1 MRTAT
6 NDYKREIKNLGRQID
21 VLIIYITPEEYTI
34 KIGNDKINS
43 INFHYEGG
51 LLKSVMK
58 VLEVDCNE
66 EIPKGTIIRCQLGV
80 KVRDSEIYIIDYR
93 QDYDY
98 VTFGWFIVDKIEKQK
113 DSNSYLMTCYDKML
127 YSMVDYE
134 DLGVTYPI
142 TVRNYISAI
151 CTKLGLTFANSS
163 DTFVNYNKNIT
174 EELFLDS
181 DGNSM
186 GYTFRDVLDQLAE
199 ITASTICINNNNEL
213 ELRYITD
220 SQETIEEESL
230 KNINVNFGELYG
242 AINTIVFSRSNGLDK
257 ISKSIP
263 IDLPDEDKI
272 ALEIAENRFLNGD
285 DRSDYIDGI
294 LNQLYGL
301 QYCVND
307 FDSVGITYLDLCDKY
322 DVVIGNETYPCIMFS
337 DEINIKRGLSETI
350 HTEKPKE
357 NVQEYKYMTETDKNL
372 RNAEIIINK
381 KIGEVDIKGKTINM
395 TADDIEITS
404 TNFSVTKDGQIISK
418 SGKIGGWNI
427 GSTNLYCEIKPDYD
441 YTANDFT
448 RLQNI
453 IRGTIIPTQE
463 DYNKYDLNSDGIIN
477 SLDLMI
483 LSLLINNNIG
493 KSTPATLLY
502 DTRDWFAPIKIL
514 DYNNQRIASFG
525 LTGVLF
531 KNFGYVRDYE
541 LNDMFDCGSNSCSS
555 NGYTAISF
563 NKTFVDIPKVVATPK
578 TSETGVIALK
588 IRNVTTTGF
597 EITIGGGSQSYPNA
611 LPFDWIAIDM

>member
-1 MRTAT
+1 MKALVAHLFQEVKGGKMRTHT
-6 NDYKREIKNLGRQID
+6 EEYKTEIKNLGRQID
-21 VLIIYITPEEYTI
+21 ALITYFYEGGLI
-34 KIGNDKINS
+34 KVGNDKINS
-43 INFHYEGG
+43 INFNYEGG

-58 VLEVDCNE
+58 VLKVDCNVE
-66 EIPKGTIIRCQLGV
+66 LPKNTIIRLQFGV
-80 KVRDSEIYIIDYR
+80 KVRDSEVYLIDYR

-98 VTFGWFIVDKIEKQK
+98 VDFGYFIVDKVEKQK
-113 DSNSYLMTCYDKML
+113 DTNSYLLTCYDKML

-142 TVRNYISAI
+142 TVRDYISAI

-174 EELFLDS
+174 EELFLDA

-186 GYTFRDVLDQLAE
+186 SYTFRDVLDQLAE
-199 ITASTICINNNNEL
+199 ITASTICINNSNEL

-272 ALEIAENRFLNGD
+272 ALEIAENRFLNDD

-381 KIGEVDIKGKTINM
+381 KIGEVDIKGKTINL
-395 TADDIEITS
+395 TADDIAIDSTYFKVTKYGAIQATSANITGTITGSTIIGGTIQS
-404 TNFSVTKDGQIISK
+404 TNYTPASGSSDG
-418 SGKIGGWNI
+418 
-427 GSTNLYCEIKPDYD
+427 
-441 YTANDFT
+441 A
-448 RLQNI
+448 
-453 IRGTIIPTQE
+453 GTIINLSNGDITSYGAIRLDSDNIAVGDIWISGQNI
-463 DYNKYDLNSDGIIN
+463 DGVNSIVMNNELDGLDTYTIDALGISLIDVGTNRCSISTETIN
-477 SLDLMI
+477 FHH
-483 LSLLINNNIG
+483 
-493 KSTPATLLY
+493 T
-502 DTRDWFAPIKIL
+502 
-514 DYNNQRIASFG
+514 
-525 LTGVLF
+525 F
-531 KNFGYVRDYE
+531 KN
-541 LNDMFDCGSNSCSS
+541 
-555 NGYTAISF
+555 
-563 NKTFVDIPKVVATPK
+563 PPVVVVTPK
-578 TSETGVIALK
+578 TTVNGSPVLK
-588 IRNVTTTGF
+588 VNNVTTTSF
-597 EITIGGGSQSYPNA
+597 NIVIGGTTFQSEIDFN
-611 LPFDWIAIDM
+611 WIAYGL

>member
-1 MRTAT
+1 MHLFQGAKGGKMRTHTEA
-6 NDYKREIKNLGRQID
+6 YKTEIKNLGRQID
-21 VLIIYITPEEYTI
+21 ALITYFYEGGLI
-34 KIGNDKINS
+34 KVGNDKINS
-43 INFHYEGG
+43 INFNYEGG

-58 VLEVDCNE
+58 ILKVDCNVDL
-66 EIPKGTIIRCQLGV
+66 PKNTIIRLQFGV
-80 KVRDSEIYIIDYR
+80 KVRSNDFYIIDYR
-93 QDYDY
+93 DDYDY
-98 VTFGWFIVDKIEKQK
+98 VDFGYFIVDKVEKQK
-113 DSNSYLMTCYDKML
+113 DTNSYLLTCYDKML

-174 EELFLDS
+174 EELFLDAN
-181 DGNSM
+181 GNSM
-186 GYTFRDVLDQLAE
+186 SYTFRDVLDQLAE
-199 ITASTICINNNNEL
+199 ITASTICINNSNEL

-220 SQETIEEESL
+220 SRETIEEESL

-307 FDSVGITYLDLCDKY
+307 FDSIGITYLDLCDKY

-381 KIGEVDIKGKTINM
+381 KIGEVDIKGKTINL
-395 TADDIEITS
+395 TADDIAIDSTYFKVTNNGSMTCSNATITGGSLSLTSVSETSKITLTDSVDSSCILGISARRLLWNGAGGGTINIGNMLNTPLIQLTGIGEYAGTTVIGSNFIQTQSINAGNIDRGSGTCSTS
-404 TNFSVTKDGQIISK
+404 TTS
-418 SGKIGGWNI
+418 
-427 GSTNLYCEIKPDYD
+427 
-441 YTANDFT
+441 
-448 RLQNI
+448 
-453 IRGTIIPTQE
+453 
-463 DYNKYDLNSDGIIN
+463 
-477 SLDLMI
+477 
-483 LSLLINNNIG
+483 
-493 KSTPATLLY
+493 
-502 DTRDWFAPIKIL
+502 
-514 DYNNQRIASFG
+514 
-525 LTGVLF
+525 
-531 KNFGYVRDYE
+531 
-541 LNDMFDCGSNSCSS
+541 
-555 NGYTAISF
+555 ISF
-563 NKTFVDIPKVVATPK
+563 NKTFKTVPNVVATPN
-578 TSETGVIALK
+578 TTINGVIALK
-588 IRNVTTTGF
+588 IKNVTTTGF
-597 EITIGGGSQSYPNA
+597 QILIGGTQITDDVD
-611 LPFDWIAIDM
+611 FDWIAISVE

>member
-1 MRTAT
+1 MHLFQGVKGGKMRTHTEA
-6 NDYKREIKNLGRQID
+6 YKTEIKNLGRQID
-21 VLIIYITPEEYTI
+21 ALITYFYEGGLI
-34 KIGNDKINS
+34 KIGNNKINS
-43 INFHYEGG
+43 INFNYEGG

-58 VLEVDCNE
+58 VLKVDCNVDL
-66 EIPKGTIIRCQLGV
+66 PKNTIIRLYFGV
-80 KVRDSEIYIIDYR
+80 KVRSNDFHIIDYR
-93 QDYDY
+93 DDYDY
-98 VTFGWFIVDKIEKQK
+98 VEFGYFIVDKVEKQK
-113 DSNSYLMTCYDKML
+113 DTNSYLLTCYDKML

-151 CTKLGLTFANSS
+151 CTKLGLTFANSN

-174 EELFLDS
+174 EELFLDA

-199 ITASTICINNNNEL
+199 ITASTICINNSNEL

-220 SQETIEEESL
+220 SQEIIEEESL

-381 KIGEVDIKGKTINM
+381 KIGEVDIKGKTINL
-395 TADDIEITS
+395 TADDIKIDS
-404 TNFSVTKDGQIISK
+404 TNFKVDETGLVQCTNANV
-418 SGKIGGWNI
+418 SGTITGSSIVGG
-427 GSTNLYCEIKPDYD
+427 EIKSSNYSPINS
-441 YTANDFT
+441 TGTKINLVT
-448 RLQNI
+448 GQLQTYNQFVFEDNTSFN
-453 IRGTIIPTQE
+453 TIINGPQITTDE
-463 DYNKYDLNSDGIIN
+463 IVIMNELDGTVAYT
-477 SLDLMI
+477 
-483 LSLLINNNIG
+483 INNNGI
-493 KSTPATLLY
+493 S
-502 DTRDWFAPIKIL
+502 F
-514 DYNNQRIASFG
+514 IA
-525 LTGVLF
+525 
-531 KNFGYVRDYE
+531 
-541 LNDMFDCGSNSCSS
+541 CGSNSCSS

-563 NKTFVDIPKVVATPK
+563 NKTFRNIPKVVATPK
-578 TSETGVIALK
+578 TSESGVIALK
-588 IRNVTTTGF
+588 TRNVTTTGF
-597 EITIGGGSQSYPNA
+597 EITIGGGSQTYPNA